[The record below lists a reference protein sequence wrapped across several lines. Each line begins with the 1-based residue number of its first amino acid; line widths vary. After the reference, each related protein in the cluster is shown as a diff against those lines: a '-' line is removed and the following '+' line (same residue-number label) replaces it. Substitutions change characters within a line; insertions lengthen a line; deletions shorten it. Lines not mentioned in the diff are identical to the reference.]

1 MMIAV
6 FWEDLFSNCAEM
18 NCYEERLAVGMP
30 GRHEATRTK
39 VLVSVLS
46 TFAVNLTDIVC
57 VCVLS
62 IWNNE
67 GHWKEG
73 YEENAHNTFITRHRV
88 AYNFCGSNY
97 SCSLFFFSIE
107 LNKHKTSCS
116 LRERCPIMMLT
127 RLGHEVPRYLF
138 KHCSGFFRDHVFR

>member
-6 FWEDLFSNCAEM
+6 FWEDLFSNCVET

-57 VCVLS
+57 VYVLS
-62 IWNNE
+62 I
-67 GHWKEG
+67 
-73 YEENAHNTFITRHRV
+73 
-88 AYNFCGSNY
+88 
-97 SCSLFFFSIE
+97 
-107 LNKHKTSCS
+107 
-116 LRERCPIMMLT
+116 
-127 RLGHEVPRYLF
+127 
-138 KHCSGFFRDHVFR
+138 